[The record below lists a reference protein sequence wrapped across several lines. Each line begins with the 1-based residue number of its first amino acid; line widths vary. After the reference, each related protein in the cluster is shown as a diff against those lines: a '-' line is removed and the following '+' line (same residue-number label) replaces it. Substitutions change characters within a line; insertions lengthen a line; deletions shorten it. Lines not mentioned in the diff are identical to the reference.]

1 MTTRDWHKL
10 TLIKWYFNHE
20 IFRKR
25 AERGKG
31 WHVCI
36 YIYIRTVHIVYSES
50 LLHLVTSFTKQ
61 YNDT

>member
-1 MTTRDWHKL
+1 MRFSENEL
-10 TLIKWYFNHE
+10 NVE
-20 IFRKR
+20 
-25 AERGKG
+25 KG
-31 WHVCI
+31 GMFV